1 MRITVIEETIVK
13 PIEET
18 PHESLWTPNTD
29 QLFNCLVPS
38 VYFYKPNKTSDFFS
52 CNVLK
57 YALSKV
63 LVPFYPIAGRLKRN
77 KEGRVEIDCNGEGTL
92 FVEAETDSVLD
103 DLGDFVPTEEVRQ
116 LLPYRMYN
124 PKDIS
129 SFPLFSVQ
137 VTYFKCGGAS
147 VGVLVEHSMVDGT
160 SGTYFTNSWARIAR
174 GLDIKILPFVDRTL
188 LRSRDPPTP
197 SFRHVEFESSPAML
211 SQGRNPFCVAMF
223 KLSCNQINLLKAQST
238 DDESGS
244 VRFSSFEVIA
254 SHVWRCVGKARGV
267 HDDEELKIQI
277 AIDGR
282 SRLRPQLPS
291 EYFGNAIFNVKPMA
305 TAGELV
311 SKPLIDIVRKMH
323 DVLVRADDEYLKS
336 ALDFLEIQPDLLR
349 VLPPLRCPDMA
360 FTTWCSMPIYEADFG
375 WGRPTFV
382 GLGNIL
388 VEGLAYLL
396 PSPIIDGSRLLV
408 ISLKP
413 DHMVLFKKYVYDI

>member
-77 KEGRVEIDCNGEGTL
+77 KEGRVEIDCNGEGAL
-92 FVEAETDSVLD
+92 FVEAETDSVVD
-103 DLGDFVPTEEVRQ
+103 DLGDFVPTEEV
-116 LLPYRMYN
+116 
-124 PKDIS
+124 
-129 SFPLFSVQ
+129 
-137 VTYFKCGGAS
+137 TYFKCGGGS

-223 KLSCNQINLLKAQST
+223 KLSCNQINLLKAQCT

-254 SHVWRCVGKARGV
+254 SHVWRCLGKARGV

-311 SKPLIDIVRKMH
+311 SKPLIDI
-323 DVLVRADDEYLKS
+323 YLKS
-336 ALDFLEIQPDLLR
+336 ALDYLEIQPDLLS

-360 FTTWCSMPIYEADFG
+360 FSTWCSMPIYEADFG
-375 WGRPTFV
+375 WGRPAFV

-396 PSPIIDGSRLLV
+396 PSPIMDGSRLLV
-408 ISLKP
+408 ISPKP